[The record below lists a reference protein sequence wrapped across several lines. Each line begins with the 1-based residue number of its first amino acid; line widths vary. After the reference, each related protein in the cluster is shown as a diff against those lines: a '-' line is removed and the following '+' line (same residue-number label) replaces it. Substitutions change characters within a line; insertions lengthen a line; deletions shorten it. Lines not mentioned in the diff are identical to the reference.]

1 MARSRLLNKFH
12 KEKTEENKDAYKK
25 KKKKKILC
33 EFYILKIIK
42 TFWKVVKP
50 YFSTKSTRN
59 EKITLAEEKN
69 NHHR

>member
-1 MARSRLLNKFH
+1 MHTKKR
-12 KEKTEENKDAYKK
+12 KK
-25 KKKKKILC
+25 KIILC

-59 EKITLAEEKN
+59 EKITSAEEKN